1 MAHRL
6 SKDIA
11 NSEEMVALGVDMVK
25 NIQGIERIYF
35 SGDLGAGKTTLIRG
49 ILRGLGYMGT
59 VKSPTFSLLEP
70 YPDLQPPVYHFD
82 LYRLQNAEELEYLGW
97 REYFLK
103 QNLCLLEWPSR
114 ATGLLPIPDLNV
126 IIRKTG
132 EGRVVQLEP
141 FQQHAVAMLDTL
153 P

>member
-1 MAHRL
+1 MAHRI

-11 NSEEMVALGVDMVK
+11 SSEEMVSLGIDMAK
-25 NIQGIERIYF
+25 TIQGVERIYF

-49 ILRGLGYMGT
+49 ILRGLGYSGA

-70 YPDLQPPVYHFD
+70 YPNLQPPVYHFD
-82 LYRLQNAEELEYLGW
+82 LYRLQKAEELEYLGW
-97 REYFLK
+97 QEYFLK

-114 ATGLLPIPDLNV
+114 ASGILPIPDLNV

-141 FQQHAVAMLDTL
+141 VQQQAVAMLDTL

>member
-1 MAHRL
+1 MAHRV

-11 NSEEMVALGVDMVK
+11 SSEEMTALGADMAQS
-25 NIQGIERIYF
+25 IQGIGRIYF

-49 ILRGLGYMGT
+49 MLQGLGYTGA

-82 LYRLQNAEELEYLGW
+82 LYRLQKAEELEYLGW
-97 REYFLK
+97 REYFLE

-114 ATGLLPIPDLNV
+114 ATGILPIPDLNV

-141 FQQHAVAMLDTL
+141 VQQQAIAMLDTL

>member
-1 MAHRL
+1 MAHRI

-11 NSEEMVALGVDMVK
+11 SSEEMVSLGIDMAK
-25 NIQGIERIYF
+25 TIQGVERIYF

-49 ILRGLGYMGT
+49 ILRGLGYSGA

-70 YPDLQPPVYHFD
+70 YPNLQPPVYHFD
-82 LYRLQNAEELEYLGW
+82 LYRLQKAEELEYLGW
-97 REYFLK
+97 QEYFLK

-114 ATGLLPIPDLNV
+114 ASRILPIPDLNV

-141 FQQHAVAMLDTL
+141 VQQQAVAMLDTL

>member
-1 MAHRL
+1 MAHRI

-11 NSEEMVALGVDMVK
+11 SSEEMVSLGADMAQT
-25 NIQGIERIYF
+25 IQGIERIYF

-49 ILRGLGYMGT
+49 MLRGLGHTGA

-82 LYRLQNAEELEYLGW
+82 LYRLQNAGELEYLGW

-114 ATGLLPIPDLNV
+114 ATGILPIPDLNV

-141 FQQHAVAMLDTL
+141 VQQQAVAMLETL

>member
-1 MAHRL
+1 MAHRV

-11 NSEEMVALGVDMVK
+11 SSEEMAALGADMAQA
-25 NIQGIERIYF
+25 IQGIERIYF

-49 ILRGLGYMGT
+49 MLQGLGHTGA

-82 LYRLQNAEELEYLGW
+82 LYRLQKAEELEYLGW

-114 ATGLLPIPDLNV
+114 ATGILPIPDLNV

-141 FQQHAVAMLDTL
+141 VQQQAIAMLDTL

>member
-1 MAHRL
+1 MAHRI

-11 NSEEMVALGVDMVK
+11 SSEEMVSLGADMAQS
-25 NIQGIERIYF
+25 IQGIERIYF

-49 ILRGLGYMGT
+49 MLQGLGHTGA

-70 YPDLQPPVYHFD
+70 YPGLQPPVYHFD
-82 LYRLQNAEELEYLGW
+82 LYRLQKAEELEYLGW
-97 REYFLK
+97 REYFLE

-114 ATGLLPIPDLNV
+114 ATGILPIPDLNV

-141 FQQHAVAMLDTL
+141 VQQQAIAMLDTL

>member
-1 MAHRL
+1 MAHRI

-11 NSEEMVALGVDMVK
+11 SSEEMITLGVDMAK
-25 NIQGIERIYF
+25 TIQGVERIYF

-49 ILRGLGYMGT
+49 ILRGLGYSGA

-82 LYRLQNAEELEYLGW
+82 LYRLQKAEELEYLGW

-114 ATGLLPIPDLNV
+114 ATGILPIPDLNV

-132 EGRVVQLEP
+132 ESRVVQLEP
-141 FQQHAVAMLDTL
+141 VQQQAVAMLDTL
-153 P
+153 

>member
-1 MAHRL
+1 MAHRI

-11 NSEEMVALGVDMVK
+11 SSEEMVSLGIEMAK
-25 NIQGIERIYF
+25 AIQGVERIYF

-49 ILRGLGYMGT
+49 ILRGLGYSGA

-82 LYRLQNAEELEYLGW
+82 LYRLQKAEELEYLGW

-114 ATGLLPIPDLNV
+114 ATGILPIPDLNV

-141 FQQHAVAMLDTL
+141 VQQQAVAMLDTL

>member
-1 MAHRL
+1 MAHRI

-11 NSEEMVALGVDMVK
+11 SSEEMVSLGIEIAK
-25 NIQGIERIYF
+25 TIQGVERIYF

-49 ILRGLGYMGT
+49 ILRGLGYSGA

-82 LYRLQNAEELEYLGW
+82 LYRLQKAEELEYLGW

-114 ATGLLPIPDLNV
+114 ATGILPIPDLNV

-141 FQQHAVAMLDTL
+141 VQQQAVAMLDTL